1 MKREQKLI
9 FTVLIAVTV
18 LSILLAA
25 GFAALYLSGR
35 DAVSVGAEVK
45 NPAGTDKVPDDET
58 NGTEPHDTKELADLR
73 RENEFLEQQA
83 RELREEID
91 ALKHAAEEAE
101 TEYVPN
107 PPTDLDSQ
115 FNPGDI
121 VPADPE
127 SLSYTFDLNEQLAVI
142 RALEEQMAHSPYI
155 VDPDGKLILIEDVK
169 FEEDA
174 EILYC
179 AKAGTPL
186 DEKGVAKDRE
196 SDYIC
201 VSESSIV

>member
-35 DAVSVGAEVK
+35 DAVSVGVEVK
-45 NPAGTDKVPDDET
+45 NPAVTDKVPDDET

-121 VPADPE
+121 VPADP
-127 SLSYTFDLNEQLAVI
+127 
-142 RALEEQMAHSPYI
+142 
-155 VDPDGKLILIEDVK
+155 
-169 FEEDA
+169 
-174 EILYC
+174 
-179 AKAGTPL
+179 
-186 DEKGVAKDRE
+186 
-196 SDYIC
+196 
-201 VSESSIV
+201 